1 MLFNPLAKPQE
12 PTPLRGTLVAAV
24 LATTVAAVGL
34 AFGAATRSDAG
45 PSAEETKTLDQLYAA
60 AKAEG
65 GKLVVYA
72 GGDWKDQQDDT
83 KKAFEQRFPGV
94 TVDMVVDYSKY
105 HDARID
111 HQIATK
117 SLVPDVVQL
126 QTLQDFDR
134 WKGQGVLLPYKPAG
148 FDKVHSAFK
157 DPDGAWI
164 ATDVFAFGAA
174 YNRQAVGAD
183 APRSV
188 RDLAAAR
195 WKGKVASAY
204 PNDDDA
210 TLFLYSRY
218 VQAYGWKWLDGM
230 ARNTRF
236 LRGSDAA
243 GTLMAEGKK
252 AVGLGGWV
260 TPGAE
265 GSMIPNTTDP
275 FVAWGQREAI
285 LKSARHPATAKL
297 FLNWQLSKERQTT
310 DAWSVRTDVA
320 PPPGLTPVWQYPNA
334 NLDAFPTFMANR
346 TTAERLRQQITLYI
360 GEAQGTPTPGRLGP
374 HPGPDWSGTG
384 PADWSGFAVPFR
396 GGS

>member
-1 MLFNPLAKPQE
+1 MLLNPLPKPAR
-12 PTPLRGTLVAAV
+12 TPKPNSLGGVLIAA
-24 LATTVAAVGL
+24 TVATSVVAVGL
-34 AFGAATRSDAG
+34 TLGLAGRSEAG
-45 PSAEETKTLDQLYAA
+45 PLTEESKTLDQLYAA
-60 AKAEG
+60 ARAEG
-65 GKLVVYA
+65 GKLTVYA
-72 GGDWKDQQDDT
+72 GGDWKNQQDDT
-83 KKAFEQRFPGV
+83 KSAFEKRFPGV
-94 TVDMVVDYSKY
+94 TVNMVVDYSKY

-134 WKGQGVLLPYKPAG
+134 WKKQGVLMSYKPAG
-148 FDKVHSAFK
+148 FDKVHKAFK

-174 YNRQAVGAD
+174 YNEQAVGKD

-188 RDLAAAR
+188 RDLSAAR

-218 VQAYGWKWLDGM
+218 VKTFGWKWLEGM
-230 ARNTRF
+230 AANTQY
-236 LRGSDAA
+236 LRGSDSA
-243 GTLMAEGKK
+243 GNLMAEGKK

-285 LKSARHPATAKL
+285 LKTARHPAAAKL
-297 FLNWQLSKERQTT
+297 FMNWQLSAERQTS

-320 PPPGLTPVWQYPNA
+320 PPAGLKPVWQYKNA
-334 NLDAFPTFMANR
+334 GLDAFPAFMADR
-346 TTAERLRQQITLYI
+346 AAAERLRQQITLYI
-360 GEAQGTPTPGRLGP
+360 GEVQGAPTPGRLGT
-374 HPGPDWSGTG
+374 HPG
-384 PADWSGFAVPFR
+384 R
-396 GGS
+396 

>member
-1 MLFNPLAKPQE
+1 MLLNPLTKPKQ
-12 PTPLRGTLVAAV
+12 PTPLRGTLVIAT
-24 LATTVAAVGL
+24 LATSVAAVGL
-34 AFGAATRSDAG
+34 AFAAATRSEARPAD
-45 PSAEETKTLDQLYAA
+45 EETKSLGQLYAA

-65 GKLVVYA
+65 GRLVVYA

-134 WKGQGVLLPYKPAG
+134 WKRQGVLLPYKPAG
-148 FDKVHSAFK
+148 FDQVHAGFK
-157 DPDGAWI
+157 DPDGAWV

-174 YNRQAVGAD
+174 YNQRAVGGD

-188 RDLAAAR
+188 RDLAGAR

-218 VQAYGWKWLDGM
+218 VKAYGWEWLDGM
-230 ARNTRF
+230 ARNTEF
-236 LRGSDAA
+236 LRGSDSA

-252 AVGLGGWV
+252 AIGLGGWV

-265 GSMIPNTTDP
+265 GSMLPNTPDP

-285 LKSARHPATAKL
+285 LKTARHPAAAKL
-297 FLNWQLSKERQTT
+297 FLNWQLSKERQTS

-320 PPPGLTPVWQYPNA
+320 PPTGLKPVWQYKNA
-334 NLDAFPTFMANR
+334 NLDAFPAFMADR
-346 TTAERLRQQITLYI
+346 TAAERLRQQVTLYI
-360 GEAQGTPTPGRLGP
+360 GEVQGAPTPGHLGT
-374 HPGPDWSGTG
+374 HPG
-384 PADWSGFAVPFR
+384 R
-396 GGS
+396 